1 MSLLKRFFAR
11 PSGDTRV
18 LTGPGGPLTLVGRE
32 GDDYFERASLKRLSE
47 STLSGLLDRG
57 VRGAGAALDVGAN
70 IGLTTV
76 LIARHGEGAV
86 YAFEPHPPTFACL
99 GKTIAANGLANAHAV
114 NLALGREEGE
124 LPFFVDSD
132 SSASHV
138 VSPQAGGR
146 TGSIIVPI
154 STVDAFAATIDGPV
168 TFMKIERT
176 AAFRWPFDLVF
187 AIYIP
192 FHIAVI
198 VRMLLLALGGI
209 LGSRR
214 REDVDTHPETHDY
227 D

>member
-1 MSLLKRFFAR
+1 MI
-11 PSGDTRV
+11 
-18 LTGPGGPLTLVGRE
+18 
-32 GDDYFERASLKRLSE
+32 RL
-47 STLSGLLDRG
+47 DI
-57 VRGAGAALDVGAN
+57 VYNAVPRGARRAMDVFA
-70 IGLTTV
+70 GLTVAAIFAYT
-76 LIARHGEGAV
+76 LRHAWD
-86 YAFEPHPPTFACL
+86 Y
-99 GKTIAANGLANAHAV
+99 
-114 NLALGREEGE
+114 
-124 LPFFVDSD
+124 
-132 SSASHV
+132 
-138 VSPQAGGR
+138 
-146 TGSIIVPI
+146 
-154 STVDAFAATIDGPV
+154 V

>member
-1 MSLLKRFFAR
+1 MDKVLKF
-11 PSGDTRV
+11 GDRV
-18 LTGPGGPLTLVGRE
+18 ATIGSHLTG
-32 GDDYFERASLKRLSE
+32 
-47 STLSGLLDRG
+47 GLLLSMFVVFILQIVFRYVLGWPVLWTVEWVTIAWLWGILFSFTFVIKTGDMIRLDI
-57 VRGAGAALDVGAN
+57 VYNAVPRGARRAMDVFA
-70 IGLTTV
+70 GLTVAAIFAYT
-76 LIARHGEGAV
+76 L
-86 YAFEPHPPTFACL
+86 PHAW
-99 GKTIAANGLANAHAV
+99 
-114 NLALGREEGE
+114 
-124 LPFFVDSD
+124 DY
-132 SSASHV
+132 
-138 VSPQAGGR
+138 
-146 TGSIIVPI
+146 
-154 STVDAFAATIDGPV
+154 V